1 MCRELKWNDSY
12 RPNRGKVLSREQ
24 ILALKGPLQRY
35 VDVDGDGITYR
46 TLPGVH
52 AKGAYFT
59 RGSGHAKSGKYTE
72 DEVEY
77 QEVVDRLTSLG
88 YVTLA
93 PDLFKGKLMADP
105 GLAQDMGRALDE
117 TRAVTIV
124 KGAIDELRK
133 LDRVTNRPVATIG
146 FGIGGR
152 VSLATALRGADVQ
165 ATVLFYGRVETT
177 REGVAPLKGP
187 ILGVFGGGDH
197 AVPEKDVKLFEA
209 ALKEAGKDVK
219 IVSYPGIGHCFM
231 DGARADYEPEEAKD
245 AWIQMRNWLAVKLD
259 PQLPFRRASAPPA
272 GAEPSPAPTAP

>member
-1 MCRELKWNDSY
+1 MGLKGALEAASV
-12 RPNRGKVLSREQ
+12 RVKLAVATF
-24 ILALKGPLQRY
+24 LALLLPSLAAAAGETVTYQAGGETVRAYLGNFPGSRSSP
-35 VDVDGDGITYR
+35 GIVIIHDYWGLNEEIR
-46 TLPGVH
+46 
-52 AKGAYFT
+52 
-59 RGSGHAKSGKYTE
+59 
-72 DEVEY
+72 
-77 QEVVDRLTSLG
+77 EVVDRLTDLG

-177 REGVAPLKGP
+177 REGVAPLKAP

-197 AVPEKDVKLFEA
+197 AVLEKDVKLFEA

-231 DGARADYEPEEAKD
+231 DGAHADYEPEEAKD
-245 AWIQMRNWLAVKLD
+245 AWIQMRDWLAVKLA
-259 PQLPFRRASAPPA
+259 PQLPGRRAPGTPAGPEPAPPT
-272 GAEPSPAPTAP
+272 GP